1 MDKYKNST
9 KIGKAGDFR
18 IKDHITAINPAT
30 EVTKEKYIGGLATAD
45 LFIITQNKKYGKKF
59 ESSVF
64 IMNKKI
70 GRPTK
75 RDTSKSEKLNIR
87 LTKEDKQLI
96 QDCADRMNI
105 SKSDVIVKAIE
116 LLNQT
121 VM

>member
-1 MDKYKNST
+1 M
-9 KIGKAGDFR
+9 
-18 IKDHITAINPAT
+18 
-30 EVTKEKYIGGLATAD
+30 
-45 LFIITQNKKYGKKF
+45 ITQNKKYGKKF

-64 IMNKKI
+64 IMSKKM

-75 RDTSKSEKLNIR
+75 QDTNKSEKLNIR

-96 QDCADRMNI
+96 QYCADKLNL

-116 LLNQT
+116 LLKKT

>member
-1 MDKYKNST
+1 
-9 KIGKAGDFR
+9 
-18 IKDHITAINPAT
+18 
-30 EVTKEKYIGGLATAD
+30 
-45 LFIITQNKKYGKKF
+45 
-59 ESSVF
+59 
-64 IMNKKI
+64 MNKKI

-116 LLNQT
+116 LLNKT

>member
-1 MDKYKNST
+1 
-9 KIGKAGDFR
+9 
-18 IKDHITAINPAT
+18 
-30 EVTKEKYIGGLATAD
+30 
-45 LFIITQNKKYGKKF
+45 
-59 ESSVF
+59 
-64 IMNKKI
+64 MNKKI

-87 LTKEDKQLI
+87 LTKQDKQLI

>member
-1 MDKYKNST
+1 MNK
-9 KIGKAGDFR
+9 
-18 IKDHITAINPAT
+18 
-30 EVTKEKYIGGLATAD
+30 
-45 LFIITQNKKYGKKF
+45 NKKYGKKF